1 MRTNPMP
8 LRAAGAAGA
17 PSRPAAA
24 SPVMA
29 SAETAA
35 PALVRVPPEREE
47 ARALIA
53 RLREHLARQE
63 GQRGLAGQAGQRR
76 LGWNQHRNQ
85 PRDSLPW
92 TLGLPGLDQHLPA
105 AGLAVAGLHD
115 VTPAAYGD
123 FPAACG
129 FALALAVRRL
139 TEAKEG
145 RPVLWCRLETEQREY
160 GHCFGHGVSGFGLPR
175 TRFLSISLR
184 RPVALL
190 WTLEEALKSGCL
202 SVVLGDVAVQYAD
215 LTATRRLALA
225 GQAGKASG
233 IIVLTR
239 YSNDSTASFSRW
251 CVAASTSP
259 PAASDPRAPGLPAWQ
274 VSLTRIRGG
283 RPGSW
288 LVNWQK
294 DHAPSRFTLVPGLSG
309 GALHPG
315 AAQEPPARA
324 ATEPALCAG

>member
-1 MRTNPMP
+1 MP
-8 LRAAGAAGA
+8 AVA
-17 PSRPAAA
+17 
-24 SPVMA
+24 
-29 SAETAA
+29 
-35 PALVRVPPEREE
+35 RVPPEREE

-53 RLREHLARQE
+53 RLREHLARAGHE
-63 GQRGLAGQAGQRR
+63 EVLARPSTSRSQRR
-76 LGWNQHRNQ
+76 E
-85 PRDSLPW
+85 SLPW
-92 TLGLPGLDQHLPA
+92 TLGPPDLDRHLPA
-105 AGLAVAGLHD
+105 DGLALAGLHD
-115 VTPAAYGD
+115 ISPAAYGD

-139 TEAKEG
+139 TDSRER

-160 GHCFGHGVSGFGLPR
+160 GHAFGHGVADMGLPR
-175 TRFLSISLR
+175 SRFLTLSLK

-202 SVVLGDVAVQYAD
+202 SVVLGDVAAHTAD

-225 GQAGKASG
+225 GQSGKTSG
-233 IIVLTR
+233 LIVLNR
-239 YSNDSTASFSRW
+239 NHMDSTASFSRW
-251 CVAASTSP
+251 CIATSRSP
-259 PAASDPRAPGLPAWQ
+259 PAAPDVRAPGSPAWQ

-288 LVNWQK
+288 LLNWQK

-315 AAQEPPARA
+315 AAEEAGSRA
-324 ATEPALCAG
+324 AAQPALRAG